1 MPPKATF
8 SRQQVLDAAMAVVR
22 SRGLSAL
29 SARSV
34 AQQLGCSTQPL
45 YRVYG
50 SIEQLRTDV
59 LEEANRVAM
68 SFLLDESIGDGE
80 LPFLQM
86 GLGNLR
92 FAQQEPQLFQAVAL
106 SGPLLGALR
115 RGEPP
120 PDFALERMRGEP
132 LLANLSD
139 EQLGRIHALMWF
151 FSQGLATLFLSDPDG
166 DPMPMAEELV
176 KQAGQAVIAFQ
187 LNEQVRRES

>member
-106 SGPLLGALR
+106 SGPVLGALR

-120 PDFALERMRGEP
+120 PGFALERMRGEP
-132 LLANLSD
+132 LLANMSD

-151 FSQGLATLFLSDPDG
+151 FSQGLATLFLSDLDG

-176 KQAGQAVIAFQ
+176 KQAGQAVIAFEV
-187 LNEQVRRES
+187 NERMGRES